1 MNANVSF
8 ASASDTR
15 EQKPQLR
22 ELAPGVYGY
31 ISDFD
36 PNCGFVVG
44 DEQVV
49 LIDTRPTPR
58 MARDFLAKSGLD
70 NKHLV
75 LITDGT
81 DSSANYNDKRR
92 TMRSLLS
99 GSSLSRAASTQPAE
113 PAPTIT

>member
-1 MNANVSF
+1 MNTTVSF

-15 EQKPQLR
+15 EQKPQVR

-44 DEQVV
+44 DEHVV

-58 MARDFLAKSGLD
+58 MARDFLAAR
-70 NKHLV
+70 V
-75 LITDGT
+75 ADGG
-81 DSSANYNDKRR
+81 DVIDVDAEAKLCRRGGGHAWASLRGCAREKRR
-92 TMRSLLS
+92 AGPNR
-99 GSSLSRAASTQPAE
+99 PATFE
-113 PAPTIT
+113 R